1 MSMILVYA
9 LTQFVA
15 QFLQAAY
22 QILQGVTSMAGLND
36 VRKASQLS
44 YPYINNL
51 FCLSGPISVLVTRYV
66 GNYHRVTVSHAIF
79 LL

>member
-1 MSMILVYA
+1 MSVILVYA

-22 QILQGVTSMAGLND
+22 QVLQGVTSMAGLND

-44 YPYINNL
+44 FPYINAL
-51 FCLSGPISVLVTRYV
+51 LCLSGPVSLLVTRY
-66 GNYHRVTVSHAIF
+66 GESI
-79 LL
+79 L